1 MSRIGRKPVEIP
13 DKVKVDVAGC
23 IVKVSGPLGQLD
35 QTIPEGVPIEIEGNI
50 LRVGTP
56 KPTRSNRGDS
66 GLVRSLINNMV
77 VGVTQGYEKKLEIN
91 GVGYKA
97 ELAGDTLTLALG
109 YSHHINFKLPKG
121 VKAALVKNTQLTI
134 SGIDKQAVGQ
144 AAAQIRAFRKPEPY
158 KAKGVKYADEQI
170 RRKVGKAGIK

>member
-13 DKVKVDVAGC
+13 DKVKVDVGDC

-35 QTIPEGVPIEIEGNI
+35 QSIPAGVPVEIEGNI

-77 VGVTQGYEKKLEIN
+77 IGVTKGYEKKLEIN

-109 YSHHINFKLPKG
+109 FSHTIPFKLPKG
-121 VKAALVKNTQLTI
+121 VKAVVVKNTQVTI

-144 AAAQIRAFRKPEPY
+144 VAAQIRAFRKPEPY
-158 KAKGVKYADEQI
+158 KAKGVKYADEQV